1 MEYRIFRLLLGSI
14 IAVGLLSGL
23 FSSIGFGRRILCG
36 GASLTMWRVQLWI
49 AVRFAFFLCVCKCVL
64 ICVDA
69 PGTVLSLIFIF
80 LTLQAPKGG
89 INFKWWGNTVHM
101 KSELWGSLPPH
112 SFIYLFI
119 CSCGLE

>member
-49 AVRFAFFLCVCKCVL
+49 AVRFAFFLCVCKCVFDL
-64 ICVDA
+64 CGRTRDGVVVD
-69 PGTVLSLIFIF
+69 F
-80 LTLQAPKGG
+80 
-89 INFKWWGNTVHM
+89 
-101 KSELWGSLPPH
+101 
-112 SFIYLFI
+112 YLFDAT
-119 CSCGLE
+119 SAERRD